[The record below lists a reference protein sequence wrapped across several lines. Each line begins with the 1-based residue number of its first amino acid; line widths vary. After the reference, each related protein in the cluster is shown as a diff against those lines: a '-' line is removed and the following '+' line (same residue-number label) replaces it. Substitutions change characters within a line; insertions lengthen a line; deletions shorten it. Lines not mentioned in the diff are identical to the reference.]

1 MTIHPSSPQQKVE
14 PVIDYRINRLFNPRS
29 GRLLDVAVDHGLFG
43 EPAFLSG
50 IADMAA
56 AIDTLVD
63 AAPDAIQ
70 LTIGQAR
77 LLQSRPG
84 RFKPSLVLRSDVANV
99 YGSQLPDRV
108 FSLPIEQAA
117 VTAAQLDATCLVV
130 NIFDMPGQP
139 ELKEQ
144 CIRNVLRLRAECSAL
159 AMPLMVEPLVMRAG
173 NAGGAY
179 QVDGDVDRITA
190 LVRQAV
196 ELGADLIK
204 ADPTDEIGEYHRVI
218 EVASGI
224 PVLVRGGGRVT
235 DEVLLQRTVDV
246 LAQGA
251 TGIVYGRNI
260 IQHENPAGITAALMA
275 VLHDGASA
283 EQALTLVGGVA

>member
-1 MTIHPSSPQQKVE
+1 MIQYKL
-14 PVIDYRINRLFNPRS
+14 NRLFNPKS
-29 GRLLDVAVDHGLFG
+29 GRLLDVAVDHGFFG
-43 EPAFLSG
+43 EPAFLNG
-50 IADMAA
+50 IADMPA

-77 LLQSRPG
+77 LLQNRPG

-99 YGSQLPDRV
+99 YGADLPARV
-108 FSLPIEQAA
+108 FSLPIENAA

-144 CIRNVLRLRAECSAL
+144 CIRNVLALRAECTKLSI
-159 AMPLMVEPLVMRAG
+159 PLMVEPLVMRA
-173 NAGGAY
+173 NNSGGAY
-179 QVDGDVDRITA
+179 LVDGDINRITS

-204 ADPTDEIGEYHRVI
+204 ADPSDDISEYHKVV

-224 PVLVRGGGRVT
+224 PVLVRGGGRVA
-235 DEVLLQRTVDV
+235 DDVLLQRTKDV

-251 TGIVYGRNI
+251 VGIVYGRNI
-260 IQHENPAGITAALMA
+260 IQHSDPAGITNALMA
-275 VLHDGASA
+275 VLHDDASVSD
-283 EQALTLVGGVA
+283 ALTLIGGQA

>member
-1 MTIHPSSPQQKVE
+1 MIQYKL
-14 PVIDYRINRLFNPRS
+14 NRLFNPIS
-29 GRLLDVAVDHGLFG
+29 GRLLDVAVDHGYFG
-43 EPAFLSG
+43 EPAFLNG
-50 IADMAA
+50 ITDMTS
-56 AIDTLVD
+56 AIDLLVD

-99 YGSQLPDRV
+99 YGAGLPDRV
-108 FSLPIEQAA
+108 FSVSIEQAA
-117 VTAAQLDATCLVV
+117 LTAAQLDATCLVV
-130 NIFDMPGQP
+130 NIFDIPGQP

-144 CIRNVLRLRAECSAL
+144 CIRNVLRLRAECTPL
-159 AMPLMVEPLVMRAG
+159 AIPLMVEPLVMRAG

-179 QVDGDVDRITA
+179 QVDGDVERITA

-204 ADPTDEIGEYHRVI
+204 ADPTDEIGDYHRVI
-218 EVASGI
+218 EVASGT
-224 PVLVRGGGRVT
+224 PVLVRGGGRVP

-251 TGIVYGRNI
+251 RGIVYGRNI
-260 IQHENPAGITAALMA
+260 IQHEKPAGITHALMA
-275 VLHDGASA
+275 VLHQNASV
-283 EQALTLVGGVA
+283 EQALAVLRDAA

>member
-1 MTIHPSSPQQKVE
+1 MIQ
-14 PVIDYRINRLFNPRS
+14 YRLNRMFNPKS
-29 GRLLDVAVDHGLFG
+29 GRLLDVAVDHGFFG
-43 EPAFLSG
+43 EPAFLQG
-50 IADMAA
+50 ITDMPS
-56 AIDTLVD
+56 AISTLID

-99 YGSQLPDRV
+99 YGTRLPDRV
-108 FSLPIEQAA
+108 FSIPIENAA
-117 VTAAQLDATCLVV
+117 QTAAQLDAVCLVV
-130 NIFDMPGQP
+130 NIFEIPGQP
-139 ELKEQ
+139 ELTEQ
-144 CIRNVLRLRAECSAL
+144 CIRNVLALRAECTKL
-159 AMPLMVEPLVMRAG
+159 AIPLMVEPLVMRSG

-179 QVDGDVDRITA
+179 LVNGDRDRIIA

-204 ADPTDEIGEYHRVI
+204 ADPTDEISEYHQVV

-224 PVLVRGGGRVT
+224 PVLVRGGGRVA
-235 DEVLLQRTVDV
+235 DEVLLQRTADV

-251 TGIVYGRNI
+251 AGIVYGRNI
-260 IQHENPAGITAALMA
+260 IQHRDPAGITKALMA
-275 VLHDGASA
+275 VLHERASV
-283 EQALTLVGGVA
+283 EQALTMIGPSA

>member
-1 MTIHPSSPQQKVE
+1 MIQYRLNRMFHPK
-14 PVIDYRINRLFNPRS
+14 S
-29 GRLLDVAVDHGLFG
+29 GRLLDVAVDHGFFG
-43 EPAFLSG
+43 ESAFLNG
-50 IADMAA
+50 IADLPA
-56 AIDTLVD
+56 AIDTLIE

-99 YGSQLPDRV
+99 YGAQMPERV
-108 FSLPIEQAA
+108 FSIPIENAA
-117 VTAAQLDATCLVV
+117 ETAAQLDAVCLVV
-130 NIFDMPGQP
+130 NIFDIPGQP

-144 CIRNVLRLRAECSAL
+144 CIRNVLALRAECTRL
-159 AMPLMVEPLVMRAG
+159 AMPLMVEPLVMRAD

-179 QVDGDVDRITA
+179 LVDGDVDRITA

-204 ADPTDEIGEYHRVI
+204 ADPTDQIDEYHRVV

-224 PVLVRGGGRVT
+224 PVLVRGGGRVA
-235 DEVLLQRTVDV
+235 DAVLLQRTADV
-246 LAQGA
+246 LQQGA
-251 TGIVYGRNI
+251 AGIVYGRNI
-260 IQHENPAGITAALMA
+260 IQHGDPAGITQALMA
-275 VLHDGASA
+275 VLHDGASV
-283 EQALTLVGGVA
+283 EHALTLIGAAG